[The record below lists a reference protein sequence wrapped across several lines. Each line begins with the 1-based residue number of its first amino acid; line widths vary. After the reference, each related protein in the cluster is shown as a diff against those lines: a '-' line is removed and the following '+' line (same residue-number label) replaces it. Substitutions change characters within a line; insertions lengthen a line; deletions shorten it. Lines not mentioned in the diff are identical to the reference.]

1 MKELLTGFQLFYFR
15 GEPITRKV
23 AIKYIQDNEPV
34 FTFAPCESGNQ
45 SKEICTDGVNI
56 WKE

>member
-1 MKELLTGFQLFYFR
+1 MKELLTGFQSFYIC
-15 GEPITRKV
+15 GEPITREA
-23 AIKYIQDNEPV
+23 AIKHIQDNESV
-34 FTFAPCESGNQ
+34 FTFAPCEPDNR